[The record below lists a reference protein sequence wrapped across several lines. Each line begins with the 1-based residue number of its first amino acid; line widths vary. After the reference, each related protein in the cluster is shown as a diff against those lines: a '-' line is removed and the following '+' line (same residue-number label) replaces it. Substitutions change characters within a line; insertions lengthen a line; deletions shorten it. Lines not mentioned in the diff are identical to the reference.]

1 MDWNFDEIIDR
12 RGTNCVKCDLNKAIF
27 GREDIIPLWVADMD
41 FLTPKFI
48 TEKLRERT
56 QHSIFSYSFRDNEF
70 YQSIIDWV
78 ERRHNWKIKK
88 EWICFSPGIV
98 PALNFSTLSYTDIND
113 SIIIQTPVYPPFYT
127 SVQNHNR
134 RLVCNELV
142 QRDGRWEMDFDA
154 LEKQIDSTTK
164 MIVLCN
170 PHNPVGRAWTK
181 EELQT
186 FAEICINNDL
196 TIVSDDIHCD
206 LTLPGNT
213 YIPLASINEEIAQ
226 RTVTCIAPS
235 KTFNVAGL
243 ATSAIII
250 PDEERRNAFLK
261 TIQDL
266 HIENGN
272 IFGTIASTEAFK
284 HGDEWLDALMQY
296 IDDNAKYVCSFL
308 NERIPEIIPSKLEAT
323 FLMWLDCRKLGMKGK
338 ALKDFFVWKAGVGL
352 NEGSEFGQNG
362 EGFMRLNIAT
372 PRAVLQQAL
381 LNIEKAIK
389 QIRQ

>member
-1 MDWNFDEIIDR
+1 
-12 RGTNCVKCDLNKAIF
+12 
-27 GREDIIPLWVADMD
+27 
-41 FLTPKFI
+41 
-48 TEKLRERT
+48 
-56 QHSIFSYSFRDNEF
+56 
-70 YQSIIDWV
+70 
-78 ERRHNWKIKK
+78 
-88 EWICFSPGIV
+88 
-98 PALNFSTLSYTDIND
+98 
-113 SIIIQTPVYPPFYT
+113 
-127 SVQNHNR
+127 
-134 RLVCNELV
+134 
-142 QRDGRWEMDFDA
+142 
-154 LEKQIDSTTK
+154 